1 MSESTGS
8 WLEPSAI
15 SCTVRTMRGKKKKM
29 IVGERMKT
37 RHDLIL
43 MHQGREVHNFYLEM
57 KVPGSGVVVSSAT
70 GASAGPSGTHA
81 WCEVGAVSNW
91 KMITRKELNDVG
103 RQELGE
109 RIMEMMSGAQE
120 NPPAAESV
128 RPTSQ
133 ENESTSRVASWSDG
147 KVPRVVLR
155 GSSERS
161 KELTL
166 LNVPKPDVDMAD
178 WSEQVHWPRRVLTPM
193 MPCREDIDEPST
205 FCDTVSTSLGVRT
218 AWQVAELARGT
229 TLVEQQPVVM
239 SDCAYMNGNRGMGR
253 ETKLVVGD
261 GSCGRGQL
269 ADSGHQGQM
278 FENHRSNIRAS
289 ERRGPVP
296 SKVLWECLAA
306 HGTF

>member
-70 GASAGPSGTHA
+70 GAWGPSGTHA

-91 KMITRKELNDVG
+91 KMITRNELSDMS
-103 RQELGE
+103 RQELEE

-147 KVPRVVLR
+147 KVPRVVPR

-178 WSEQVHWPRRVLTPM
+178 WSEEVHWPRRVLTPI
-193 MPCREDIDEPST
+193 MPRREEIDEHSILRHSQYQSWCPR
-205 FCDTVSTSLGVRT
+205 C
-218 AWQVAELARGT
+218 VA
-229 TLVEQQPVVM
+229 
-239 SDCAYMNGNRGMGR
+239 
-253 ETKLVVGD
+253 
-261 GSCGRGQL
+261 GRGV
-269 ADSGHQGQM
+269 
-278 FENHRSNIRAS
+278 
-289 ERRGPVP
+289 GPRHNP
-296 SKVLWECLAA
+296 C
-306 HGTF
+306 